1 MSVGSS
7 AVTGRPP
14 PPAAMPGAA
23 VARDRLARHR
33 GVRGDEREQ
42 QPVQERGRHVVQLAD
57 PGRVHAAPPGRDRQL
72 REERPARRRRTSRPR
87 RSSGRRG
94 RPGARP
100 APRTAAPPRA
110 PRATRPC
117 PVSSRWRTSAST
129 SRRPRLTEALP
140 LLDGDE
146 RARVQAG
153 AMGLAVPPP
162 VGRAQAIG
170 RRAEA
175 GQPARGTRSPVGDEP
190 LQRASLEPP
199 VPAGR
204 RERRHAA
211 LVGPAT
217 ERVGVDAEEPAG
229 LAQGEAFGERA
240 VGAQPVVG
248 HGDSGYRSGRPATV
262 AEPM

>member
-1 MSVGSS
+1 MSVGQQRGH
-7 AVTGRPP
+7 VWPP
-14 PPAAMPGAA
+14 PPACPPGGA

-42 QPVQERGRHVVQLAD
+42 QPVQQRGRHVVQLAD
-57 PGRVHAAPPGRDRQL
+57 PGRVHAAPPRRDRQL
-72 REERPARRRRTSRPR
+72 REERPARRDEHRDRVAHRDAVGGQALAQLLGQQHRLALREDPPLPR
-87 RSSGRRG
+87 LVEVAHERVDE
-94 RPGARP
+94 P
-100 APRTAAPPRA
+100 AAG
-110 PRATRPC
+110 
-117 PVSSRWRTSAST
+117 
-129 SRRPRLTEALP
+129 LTEALP

-162 VGRAQAIG
+162 IGRAQAIG

-211 LVGPAT
+211 LVRPPT
-217 ERVGVDAEEPAG
+217 EGVGVDAEQPAG
-229 LAQGEAFGERA
+229 LAQGDAFGERA

-248 HGDSGYRSGRPATV
+248 HEDSDTAPGGRRLL